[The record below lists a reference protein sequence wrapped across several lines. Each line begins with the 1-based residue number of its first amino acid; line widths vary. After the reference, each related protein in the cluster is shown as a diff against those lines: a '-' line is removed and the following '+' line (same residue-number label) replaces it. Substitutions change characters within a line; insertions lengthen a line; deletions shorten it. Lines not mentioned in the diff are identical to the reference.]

1 MKRWFAAR
9 SFVYLCF
16 LLVAHSPADEKIN
29 RFLSLTKN
37 SPFTLVEKIECR
49 FTTYHPQGLLKIGDH
64 FILSSVQILE
74 PVQSYARPDEQG
86 YDRSPGRGIGHLF
99 KVDAKGRLMKTLQL
113 VEGDQYHPSGID
125 FDGTHIWVS
134 LAEYRPNSR
143 STLFKVDPDLDR
155 AEKMFTVQDHIGTLA
170 YNRDLEQ
177 VYGFSWG
184 SRRVYCWTTAGI
196 ELYRYNNPS
205 HFLDYQDAK
214 YVGREMVLASGLN
227 KWTLES
233 LGDPRTV
240 EIGGMALIRPS
251 DGKIIHE
258 IPLNLHGPDGGT
270 VARNPM
276 DVAGENQNLQ
286 FYFAPEDNQT
296 TIYVYRVAF

>member
-1 MKRWFAAR
+1 MLFT
-9 SFVYLCF
+9 
-16 LLVAHSPADEKIN
+16 HSSANEKIH
-29 RFLSLTKN
+29 RFLGLTKN
-37 SPFTLVEKIECR
+37 TPFTLVDKIECR
-49 FTTYHPQGLLKIGDH
+49 FNTYHPQGLLKIGDH

-74 PVQSYARPDEQG
+74 GAQPYAQPDEQG

-99 KVDAKGRLMKTLQL
+99 KVDAEGRLIKDLQL
-113 VEGDQYHPSGID
+113 VEGNQYHPSGID
-125 FDGTHIWVS
+125 FDGSYIWVS

-143 STLFKVDPDLDR
+143 STLFKVDTDLDR
-155 AEKMFTVQDHIGTLA
+155 AEKMFTVRDHIGALA
-170 YNRDLEQ
+170 CNRDLQQ

-214 YVGREMVLASGLN
+214 YIGRDLVLVSGLN
-227 KWTLES
+227 KWLIDGPENS
-233 LGDPRTV
+233 RTV
-240 EIGGMALIRPS
+240 DIGGLALIRPS

-258 IPLNLHGPDGGT
+258 VPLNLHALDGGT
-270 VARNPM
+270 MTRNPM
-276 DVAGENQNLQ
+276 DVASENQSLQ

-296 TIYVYRVAF
+296 TIYVFRPAF

>member
-1 MKRWFAAR
+1 MKRKFAAL
-9 SFVYLCF
+9 SAICLCF
-16 LLVAHSPADEKIN
+16 PLIAHSPANEKIN
-29 RFLSLTKN
+29 RLLGLTKN
-37 SPFTLVEKIECR
+37 MPFTLVDKIECR
-49 FTTYHPQGLLKIGDH
+49 FNTYHPQGLLKIGDH

-74 PVQSYARPDEQG
+74 GAQPYAQPDEQG

-99 KVDAKGRLMKTLQL
+99 KVDAEGRLIKDLQL
-113 VEGDQYHPSGID
+113 LEGNQYHPSGID
-125 FDGTHIWVS
+125 FDGSHIWVS

-143 STLFKVDPDLDR
+143 STLFKVDTDLDR
-155 AEKMFTVQDHIGTLA
+155 AEKMFTVRDHIGTVA

-214 YVGREMVLASGLN
+214 YVGRELVLASGLN
-227 KWTLES
+227 KWALD
-233 LGDPRTV
+233 GPGVPRTV
-240 EIGGMALIRPS
+240 EIGGLALIRPS

-258 IPLNLHGPDGGT
+258 IPLKLCGGDGGT
-270 VARNPM
+270 VSRNPM
-276 DVAGENQNLQ
+276 DIAGENQSLQ
-286 FYFAPEDNQT
+286 FYFAPEDSQT
-296 TIYVYRVAF
+296 TIYVYRPAF